1 MTELAQKISSLR
13 VPQGS
18 VGVIFMG
25 QAGFL
30 LKSPSGCLMGIDL
43 YLSNC
48 CERYFGFK
56 RLMPQLL
63 LPGELVLDHVVASH
77 AHYDHFDVD
86 SIPILLSNGTTRLLT
101 APDGAA
107 ECRRLGIPEE
117 KYTVLR
123 QGQAVRAGEFTV
135 LPVPCDHGA
144 LAPDAVGLYITCG
157 DRTLYFAGDTCYRAD
172 IAERMRRLPVDFA
185 AAPINGAFGNMNAE
199 EAARFFKTVA
209 PKLCVPCHYWNF
221 AQHMG
226 DPNAFLEAMGRTA
239 GAPDF
244 LLMYPGEILLLPKTE
259 SNENEQVA
267 VIGR

>member
-1 MTELAQKISSLR
+1 MVEFAQKTPALQ
-13 VPQGS
+13 VPEGS
-18 VGVIFMG
+18 VGVFFMG

-63 LPGELVLDHVVASH
+63 LPGEIDLDYVVASH

-86 SIPILLSNGTTRLLT
+86 SMPMLLSNGKTRLLT

-107 ECRRLGIPEE
+107 ECERLGIPKEQ
-117 KYTVLR
+117 YTVLR
-123 QGQAVRAGEFTV
+123 KGERLTAGDFTV
-135 LPVPCDHGA
+135 LAVDCDHGE
-144 LAPDAVGLYITCG
+144 LAPDAMGLYITCG
-157 DRTLYFAGDTCYRAD
+157 SKALYFAGDTCYRED
-172 IAERMRRLPVDFA
+172 IAEEMGKYPVDFA

-199 EAARFFKTVA
+199 EAARFFRIVA
-209 PKLCVPCHYWNF
+209 PKICVPCHYWNF

-226 DPNAFLEAMGRTA
+226 DPNAFLAAMGRIPD
-239 GAPDF
+239 APAF
-244 LLMYPGEILLLPKTE
+244 LLMRPGEALL
-259 SNENEQVA
+259 
-267 VIGR
+267 I